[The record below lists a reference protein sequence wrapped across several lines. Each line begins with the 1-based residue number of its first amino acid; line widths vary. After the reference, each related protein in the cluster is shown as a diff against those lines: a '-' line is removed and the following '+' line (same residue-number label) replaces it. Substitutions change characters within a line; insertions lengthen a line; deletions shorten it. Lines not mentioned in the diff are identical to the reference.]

1 MDEIRLTFTEVAKV
15 LGISEQTV
23 FYWVYSGKI
32 PSHKTTDANGNLI
45 RYVTDQNVVKYLQ
58 TQKGAK
64 IGASISRLIALE
76 KAKRD
81 LGN

>member
-1 MDEIRLTFTEVAKV
+1 MEEIRLTFTEVGMI
-15 LGISEQTV
+15 LGISKQTA
-23 FYWVYSGKI
+23 FNWAYSGKS

-45 RYVTDQNVVKYLQ
+45 RYITDQNVVKYLRSQ
-58 TQKGAK
+58 NAK
-64 IGASISRLIALE
+64 INASITKLIALE

>member
-1 MDEIRLTFTEVAKV
+1 MEEIRLTFTEVGMI
-15 LGISEQTV
+15 LGISKQTA
-23 FYWVYSGKI
+23 FNWAYSGKI

-45 RYVTDQNVVKYLQ
+45 RYITDQNVVKYLRSQ
-58 TQKGAK
+58 NAK
-64 IGASISRLIALE
+64 INASITKLIALE